1 MNKTI
6 HKSNLISKTIII
18 YTNSLFKIRRRI
30 IMNALLIFF
39 ALPLAT
45 IILSVVLQKLIKNPI
60 LVAAIFFA
68 IYLVVAFALFDA
80 TFLIAVIIY
89 TLLAYITA
97 LIVRTIGIIANNINN
112 DEDSEEDEERS
123 CCQSESEARSASSS
137 CCRRFR

>member
-1 MNKTI
+1 MNV
-6 HKSNLISKTIII
+6 
-18 YTNSLFKIRRRI
+18 
-30 IMNALLIFF
+30 LLIFF

-45 IILSVVLQKLIKNPI
+45 IILSIVLQKLIRNPI

-97 LIVRTIGIIANNINN
+97 VIVRTICIITNNINGN
-112 DEDSEEDEERS
+112 EDSDNTEDEGDS
-123 CCQSESEARSASSS
+123 CCQNETSARSASYS